1 MSAMRVL
8 VDGLSATSYSGR
20 HVLLGHLEQLAAVAP
35 REHEF
40 FVIYH
45 PSNTGL
51 RRLSA
56 TNVHWIAV
64 PEAVRDWKRRAIWQ
78 MLSLR
83 KTIRATQA
91 DLLFNP
97 NGTIFPGSPLPQ
109 VSLAQNP
116 WCLTPAL
123 HCGLRDRS
131 KALLQRQAYRETV
144 KRADLLAYNSEFMRH
159 AYRQNAAGFRE
170 RDSLIAYQGL
180 DDETHDA
187 AESLRNQARKQSHR
201 ILVVSVM
208 APWKNLE
215 TLIDALVILRRGG
228 VPATLNIVG
237 PWADAAYEQA
247 IREKV
252 AIERLANH
260 VHITGGVTRSE
271 LYEQYA
277 EAAVFCL
284 LSRCESFGIPAL
296 EAQLFGTPAVVSDGC
311 AMPEIC
317 GAGSVAVPAGDAT
330 RAATALAGLL
340 EDSNYRHEMAQA
352 ALDNATRFRWNTCSF
367 PLRRIF
373 ELSAVRSSRPLKTTE

>member
-1 MSAMRVL
+1 MRVL

-35 REHEF
+35 HEHEF

-56 TNVHWIAV
+56 SNVHWIAV

-78 MLSLR
+78 ALSLR

-97 NGTIFPGSPLPQ
+97 TGMIFPRSPVPQ

-123 HCGLRDRS
+123 HHGLQDRC
-131 KALLQRQAYRETV
+131 KALVQRQAYRHTI
-144 KRADLLAYNSEFMRH
+144 KHADLLAYNSEFMRQ
-159 AYRQNAAGFRE
+159 AYRQNAAGARE
-170 RDSLIAYQGL
+170 RDSLIVYQGL

-187 AESLRNQARKQSHR
+187 AAKLRNQARKQSHR

-208 APWKNLE
+208 ASWKNLE
-215 TLIDALVILRRGG
+215 TLIDALLILRRGG

-237 PWADAAYEQA
+237 PWADSAYELA

-252 AIERLANH
+252 ASEGLANQIR
-260 VHITGGVTRSE
+260 ITGGVTRSE
-271 LYEQYA
+271 LYQQYA
-277 EAAVFCL
+277 EASVFCL

-296 EAQLFGTPAVVSDGC
+296 EAQLFGTPVVVSEGC

-317 GAGSVAVPAGDAT
+317 GAGAIAVPPDDAT
-330 RAATALAGLL
+330 RAATALAKLL
-340 EDSNYRHEMAQA
+340 EDSNYRREMALA
-352 ALDNATRFRWNTCSF
+352 ALENAARFRWNTCSL

-373 ELSAVRSSRPLKTTE
+373 ELPAVRRSHSLKTTE